1 MELLLCP
8 GDGAQYVVARWTI
21 SFPTRTPPNQK
32 QKPSHLTRIE
42 SLGSERPGPGPFP
55 WPTLDG
61 STVFGPFCGAS
72 MKNLQIGI
80 IYLLMHVWC
89 DAFVEAPKL
98 QAPLFAHSLSCN
110 ESLFSCGPQ
119 MQSANTER
127 RKLWKVGGKWP
138 REGRTCVRNCC
149 LFYANDHRIAAG
161 FALPVAVPNF
171 RLVQLKTESV
181 KEAGCFADQYVM
193 KRLELGIRGEKCG

>member
-1 MELLLCP
+1 
-8 GDGAQYVVARWTI
+8 
-21 SFPTRTPPNQK
+21 
-32 QKPSHLTRIE
+32 
-42 SLGSERPGPGPFP
+42 
-55 WPTLDG
+55 
-61 STVFGPFCGAS
+61 
-72 MKNLQIGI
+72 
-80 IYLLMHVWC
+80 MHVWC

-119 MQSANTER
+119 MQSANTEW

-181 KEAGCFADQYVM
+181 KEAGCFADRWWSDWNWEFGEKSAGKGNGKG
-193 KRLELGIRGEKCG
+193 KRLKSVSLSNFNIFSRGKVDIKALYLQGVGGGSDSTTDPFPSCTRS